1 MIGTITNKVSDSG
14 IITLDLENWFP
25 KDPIDLFD
33 LKDYLFMELILK
45 EIDFRQTLINF
56 EWEVYKNKNVAL
68 LCSTD
73 AIVPLWAYMLVTV
86 YLQPVAKSIYS
97 GTVEEMK
104 KDIFIR
110 NIQSINAETYKDAR
124 VVVKGCGDVKIDAYA
139 FTEITKILQ
148 PHVKSL
154 MYGEPCSTVPLYKN
168 KN

>member
-1 MIGTITNKVSDSG
+1 MTDTITNKVSESG

-25 KDPIDLFD
+25 KEPIVLFD

-45 EIDFRQTLINF
+45 EKDFRQTLINF
-56 EWEVYKNKNVAL
+56 DWEIYKNKNVAL
-68 LCSTD
+68 FCSTD

-97 GTVEEMK
+97 GTVDEMK

-110 NIQSINAETYKDAR
+110 TIQSVNAETYKDAR
-124 VVVKGCGDVKIDAYA
+124 VVVKGCGDIKIDAYA
-139 FTEITKILQ
+139 FIEITKLLQ

>member
-1 MIGTITNKVSDSG
+1 MTDTITNKVSESG

-25 KDPIDLFD
+25 KEPIDLFD

-45 EIDFRQTLINF
+45 EKDFRQTLINF
-56 EWEVYKNKNVAL
+56 DWEIYKNKSVAL

>member
-1 MIGTITNKVSDSG
+1 MTDTITNKVSESG

-25 KDPIDLFD
+25 KEPIDVFD
-33 LKDYLFMELILK
+33 MKDYLFMELILK
-45 EIDFRQTLINF
+45 EKDFRQTLINF
-56 EWEVYKNKNVAL
+56 DWEIYKNKNVAL

-73 AIVPLWAYMLVTV
+73 AIVPLWAFMLVTV
-86 YLQPVAKSIYS
+86 YLQPIAKSIYS

-110 NIQSINAETYKDAR
+110 NIQSINTETYKDAR
-124 VVVKGCGDVKIDAYA
+124 VVVKGCGDIKIDAYA
-139 FTEITKILQ
+139 FTEITKLLL

-154 MYGEPCSTVPLYKN
+154 MYGEPCSTVPLYKK